1 LTLKLALQAES
12 IFPPGVSALYTKV
25 LTPVARLYLLKL
37 VIMTWS
43 DVMILMSVTFT
54 DVTDVRPK

>member
-1 LTLKLALQAES
+1 VTVCER
-12 IFPPGVSALYTKV
+12 GRV
-25 LTPVARLYLLKL
+25 LKL
-37 VIMTWS
+37 VLMTWS